1 MTSFQ
6 EHPSFFCFDGTSEH
20 LHIALRSQ
28 RKSGAMDEMQEKKRS
43 AFETS
48 DKIQA
53 NEKKRQSKHFN
64 RNEIKEY
71 G

>member
-1 MTSFQ
+1 
-6 EHPSFFCFDGTSEH
+6 
-20 LHIALRSQ
+20 
-28 RKSGAMDEMQEKKRS
+28 MDEMQEKKRS
-43 AFETS
+43 ASETS

-53 NEKKRQSKHFN
+53 NEKERQSKHFN